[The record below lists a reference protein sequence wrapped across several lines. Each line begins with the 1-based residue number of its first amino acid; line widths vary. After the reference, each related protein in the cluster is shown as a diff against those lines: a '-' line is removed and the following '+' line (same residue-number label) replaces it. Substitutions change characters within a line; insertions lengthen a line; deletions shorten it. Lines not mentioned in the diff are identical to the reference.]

1 MFLKNEVI
9 VDTHAKK
16 KRTLEG
22 GREERVRRDHRAG
35 LSRAIA
41 IRIGLAREIKA
52 GVRCGKSD
60 EAEGGAAFQAINQS
74 NVGPDGASLSAATAS
89 QGEESEKSCPSLH
102 EILKGTKGRKGH

>member
-1 MFLKNEVI
+1 MTL
-9 VDTHAKK
+9 TP
-16 KRTLEG
+16 KRRGHWREG
-22 GREERVRRDHRAG
+22 GASEARPSG
-35 LSRAIA
+35 LSRVIA